1 MFLDAGEAEIAR
13 AKLASGGIAA
23 EVFVENFGGEGPRHG
38 RLMVVEPDVGEA
50 CEVLGLPLP
59 TRVTATTFDRAAIP
73 ILIALVVL
81 ALIGLAF
88 GFDRWM

>member
-38 RLMVVEPDVGEA
+38 RLMVAEPDVGEA
-50 CEVLGLPLP
+50 CEVLDLPVP
-59 TRVTATTFDRAAIP
+59 ERVTPTSFDRAAVP
-73 ILIALVVL
+73 ILIALVAL
-81 ALIGLAF
+81 ALIGLAL
-88 GFDRWM
+88 GLDRLM